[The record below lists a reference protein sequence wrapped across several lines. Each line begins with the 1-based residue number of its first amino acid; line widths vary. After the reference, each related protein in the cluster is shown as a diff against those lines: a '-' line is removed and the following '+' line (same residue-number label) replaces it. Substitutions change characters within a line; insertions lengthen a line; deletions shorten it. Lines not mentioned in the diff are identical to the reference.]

1 MGRARFRLRPPGDNF
16 DEYARAGH
24 APARQ
29 RRETTYGRM
38 LAVNRHLI
46 EELASQERFERAK
59 PPPPECAHA
68 DPAGP
73 VRSLLRRHCAGLHR
87 PPAEDMRRYLLGPP
101 AERAVKSLVD
111 WAAYS
116 LLGKSSAWDLLD
128 LIGPAQIPI
137 SRIAAHV
144 RALGVTSQLV
154 IRFLNQLAPR

>member
-1 MGRARFRLRPPGDNF
+1 MKMHP
-16 DEYARAGH
+16 
-24 APARQ
+24 
-29 RRETTYGRM
+29 
-38 LAVNRHLI
+38 I

-68 DPAGP
+68 DPVSP
-73 VRSLLRRHCAGLHR
+73 VRQLLGQHCAGLKR
-87 PPAEDMRRYLLGPP
+87 PPAEDMRRYLLERP
-101 AERAVKSLVD
+101 AERAVKSPDD
-111 WAAYS
+111 WAAYG
-116 LLGKSSAWDLLD
+116 LLAKSSAWDLLD